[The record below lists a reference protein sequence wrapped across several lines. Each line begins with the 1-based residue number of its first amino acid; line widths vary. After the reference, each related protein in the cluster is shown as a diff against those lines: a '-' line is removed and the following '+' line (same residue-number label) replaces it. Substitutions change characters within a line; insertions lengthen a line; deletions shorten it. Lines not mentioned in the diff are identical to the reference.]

1 MANMEFPADRIPRN
15 QRTLH
20 VILTELKNVR
30 RSSRDLL
37 KGSSFQIG
45 TEKGETPLMFLSV
58 TLVVNLHPRL
68 TDYER
73 MMAKSLIHTYM
84 EAQIH
89 IPNTDRNSF
98 QISKKLTFT

>member
-1 MANMEFPADRIPRN
+1 MAVMKKVYNDLIIVNLYLTEKVSIANMEFPAYRIPRN

-45 TEKGETPLMFLSV
+45 TEKGKRP
-58 TLVVNLHPRL
+58 
-68 TDYER
+68 
-73 MMAKSLIHTYM
+73 
-84 EAQIH
+84 
-89 IPNTDRNSF
+89 
-98 QISKKLTFT
+98 